1 MVDNLMPREEQ
12 KPKPPPTAIDPLKSS
27 RHKPVRKL
35 GPFTIDKEIWKG
47 LRSAVYLA
55 RDSRDSAPVALKVL
69 YSQRDTPPDAQKKN
83 MEAEA
88 GRLRALNHPNIVSL
102 RQRGVAEGL
111 PYLSFPYIEGQ
122 SLDHAVSAKTMDM
135 PEMLQIM
142 VKVCRALGH
151 AHSRG
156 LFHRDLKPRNILI
169 DGKNEPVV
177 LDWGLSWKKGDKAE
191 RGVQQIV
198 GTPAY
203 MSPEQAR
210 GEEERLTEATDVY
223 SLGAILYHVVTGKP
237 PFEADTSWK
246 TMQMAMSL
254 PPHPPSLM
262 RTTVD
267 LRVERVILS
276 CLQKEPEK
284 RYCDANELA
293 DDLQRAVDMQKPKGP
308 STAFGRFL
316 KGR

>member
-1 MVDNLMPREEQ
+1 MAREDQ
-12 KPKPPPTAIDPLKSS
+12 KPKPPPTATDSLKSS
-27 RHKPVRKL
+27 RQKAVRKL
-35 GPFTIDKEIWKG
+35 GPFTVDKEIWKG
-47 LRSAVYLA
+47 SHSAVYLA
-55 RDSRDSAPVALKVL
+55 RDTRDQSPVALKVL
-69 YSQRDTPPDAQKKN
+69 YPQPDCPLETQKKN

-88 GRLRALNHPNIVSL
+88 GRLRALNHPNIISL
-102 RQRGVAEGL
+102 RQRGIADGL
-111 PYLSFPYIEGQ
+111 PYLSFPYVEGQ
-122 SLDHAVSAKTMDM
+122 SLDHALSAKTIAM

-156 LFHRDLKPRNILI
+156 FLHRDLKPRNILI
-169 DGKNEPVV
+169 DAKNEPVV

-191 RGVQQIV
+191 RGVQNIV

-210 GEEERLTEATDVY
+210 GEEEHLTEATDVY
-223 SLGAILYHVVTGKP
+223 SLGAILYHVVTEKP

-254 PPHPPSLM
+254 PPHPPSQM

-267 LRVERVILS
+267 LRVERVILA